1 MTRRI
6 LILAA
11 AMVVLVGCAEPPP
24 RARRVLPAVAS
35 EQRRAYDETVTGMF
49 LSLVD
54 FETDADGREGFA
66 QADWFRLVNPGPG
79 DGAKFVVNMTST
91 GAGALQADLSPGSAL
106 VLDVPGVTDLSD
118 YTLLSMAVH
127 SETLRDDFRVTLETD
142 AGIHRSGGHLLRPGW
157 NMVHVDLQRLRR
169 RRGVDLTGVRRIRW
183 DFPRAAG
190 PLRIRLDDV
199 LLIDNDRVIRPTPP
213 GVILRKSGL
222 DWTIQLPGRDEPM
235 RLSQGDDGLW
245 RLGDVQTNLTL
256 RDPDGNA
263 PADPLT
269 MLGERSLGEVQLLET
284 NRVRTRLAVTWF
296 FPSRAGEWAS
306 LAVRRVRWE
315 HTFYADGRWV
325 THMEINNAGGQ
336 PIGAVRIDARR
347 PVAWSNG
354 AVAAEMEQEFAGPV
368 GRWNWMA
375 AGDTRFARAY
385 RRQYARPGRIETT
398 LGGEPTTADAN
409 GYDVSQGCHVVRGR
423 DGLCR
428 FELIPPPEGLVNPV
442 VRVENIGP
450 GEITA
455 AAEGLAIR
463 TWASSADGEVV
474 LVIPG
479 EVHKPLSVEFR
490 GPAAE

>member
-6 LILAA
+6 VILAA
-11 AMVVLVGCAEPPP
+11 VMVVLVGCAEPPP

-66 QADWFRLVNPGPG
+66 QANWFGLVNPGPG
-79 DGAKFVVNMTST
+79 DAARFVVNVTST

-118 YTLLSMAVH
+118 YTLLSVAVH

-142 AGIHRSGGHLLRPGW
+142 GGSHRSPGHLLRPGW

-169 RRGVDLTGVRRIRW
+169 RGRVDLTGVRRIRW

-190 PLRIRLDDV
+190 PVRIRLDDI
-199 LLIDNDRVIRPTPP
+199 LLIDNARVIRPTPP

-222 DWTIQLPGRDEPM
+222 DWSIQLPGRDEAMP
-235 RLSQGDDGLW
+235 LLQSDDGLW
-245 RLGDVQTNLTL
+245 RLGDAQPTLTL
-256 RDPDGNA
+256 TRPDGNA
-263 PADPLT
+263 PPESLT

-325 THMEINNAGGQ
+325 THMEINNAGGT

-347 PVAWSNG
+347 PVAWSSG
-354 AVAAEMEQEFAGPV
+354 AIASETQQPFAGPV
-368 GRWNWMA
+368 GRWNWLS
-375 AGDTRFARAY
+375 AGQTRFAEAY
-385 RRQYARPGRIETT
+385 RRQYTRPGRIETT
-398 LGGEPTTADAN
+398 LGGEPTTAGRD
-409 GYDVSQGCHVVRGR
+409 GYDASQGCHVVRAR
-423 DGLCR
+423 EGLCR
-428 FELIPPPEGLVNPV
+428 FRLIPPPEGLINPV
-442 VRVENIGP
+442 VRVEGVGV
-450 GEITA
+450 GEVTA

-463 TWASSADGEVV
+463 TWARSDAGGVV

-479 EVHKPLSVEFR
+479 EVRKPLSVEFR